1 MTRVGR
7 LRDHVPTSGEDFHTV
22 VRGVL
27 AGESQLRPWDPGEV
41 PSARPPESFWGD
53 RYFELPDFVPPRID
67 PRGETGI
74 PHLGLDAV
82 LAELL
87 GDVL

>member
-1 MTRVGR
+1 MDGTGQRDGR
-7 LRDHVPTSGEDFHTV
+7 AVEV

-27 AGESQLRPWDPGEV
+27 AGESELRPYDPGEV